1 MKKIIILCILALF
14 LCACSKKEEAKGS
27 SKTVDLGEMTADEQ
41 DLEEGSANDAD
52 VAGAQAQDDA
62 AAPDDKKAA
71 RKKGGREARKGERPY
86 RGRQPAE
93 EEKLKAQEEE
103 NAEAAF
109 DFSDDAKD
117 DKKEEVAKAPAAP
130 EPRMPKVRQG
140 MSIEKLINI
149 REFREKT
156 GYSGALSEAWLL
168 GQNPDQKYN
177 SMRIATDNE
186 KELGFSIQ
194 VWKPGNESAAAKR
207 FEDLFKQ
214 SFGGQKVKQ
223 LANDAFSSN
232 HHKLNE
238 LVFFEKSKRATVM
251 LSCTESICSLE
262 QLKEI
267 AMSIQRRL

>member
-52 VAGAQAQDDA
+52 DAGAQAQDDA

-93 EEKLKAQEEE
+93 EEKPKAQEEE

-117 DKKEEVAKAPAAP
+117 DKKEEDKK
-130 EPRMPKVRQG
+130 ENK
-140 MSIEKLINI
+140 EKDKYK
-149 REFREKT
+149 EE
-156 GYSGALSEAWLL
+156 
-168 GQNPDQKYN
+168 DQYEDEN
-177 SMRIATDNE
+177 RV
-186 KELGFSIQ
+186 GFSGCRKKGCGHKGRGLAFAEKSRYNNKRQFAYRI
-194 VWKPGNESAAAKR
+194 SAA
-207 FEDLFKQ
+207 
-214 SFGGQKVKQ
+214 G
-223 LANDAFSSN
+223 
-232 HHKLNE
+232 
-238 LVFFEKSKRATVM
+238 
-251 LSCTESICSLE
+251 
-262 QLKEI
+262 
-267 AMSIQRRL
+267 